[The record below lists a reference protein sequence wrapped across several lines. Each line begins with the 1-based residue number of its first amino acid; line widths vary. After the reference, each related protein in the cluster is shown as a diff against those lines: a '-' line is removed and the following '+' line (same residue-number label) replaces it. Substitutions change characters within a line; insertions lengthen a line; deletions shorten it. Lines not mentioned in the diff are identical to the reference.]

1 MAFNSFVFWIV
12 FPFIFGIYWLIPSKF
27 NQWRKVFLVL
37 ASYLLYMNWKPAF
50 AVVLLGVT
58 LVTYWG
64 GQIFSLEFK
73 DNSLKSVQEFKSSCI
88 GKRTSSSAKRKKL
101 VWRFALLAL
110 LPLLVFK
117 YYNFLNDS
125 LSDGLA
131 VVGLHF
137 AMPGLNWAVP
147 VGISFFTF
155 QAVGYMLDV
164 YHGRVKAEKNLLDYV
179 LFVSFFPQVTSGP
192 ISTAED
198 LMPQIKATHKF
209 DYEQGK
215 QGLKYLLWGMFIKLV
230 IADRLGLFVDTVYA
244 NYVHYSGATCFVAS
258 VFYTLQIYCDF
269 AGYSLM
275 AIGIARTLGF
285 NLIDNFRRPYLAVSI
300 TDFWKRWHISLTRWL
315 TRQVYI
321 PLGGSRCSKARTYWN
336 IFVTFL
342 VSGIWHGANWTFIFW
357 GVMHGV
363 LQIIEKALGW
373 QKYEGKNWTVR
384 VVRIGVTFLLVNFAW
399 IFFRMP
405 DVESAFNM
413 INQMFSNWGQLRLND
428 LNGTIWLILG
438 LSLSMLFFKD
448 IRDEFLCSKL
458 RFVEF
463 WPVRWAVYVAL
474 FCMILTFG
482 VLDGGQFIYVSF

>member
-1 MAFNSFVFWIV
+1 MAFNSFNFWLV
-12 FPFIFGIYWLIPSKF
+12 FPFIFGFYWLIPAKW
-27 NQWRKVFLVL
+27 NPWRKVFIVL
-37 ASYLLYMNWKPAF
+37 TSYLLYMNWKPAF
-50 AVVLLGVT
+50 ALVLLGVT
-58 LVTYWG
+58 LLTYWG
-64 GQIFSLEFK
+64 GGEGEELRIRK
-73 DNSLKSVQEFKSSCI
+73 
-88 GKRTSSSAKRKKL
+88 KKL
-101 VWRFALLAL
+101 VWLFTLLGV

-125 LSDGLA
+125 LTEGLSA
-131 VVGLHF
+131 IGLKF
-137 AMPGLNWAVP
+137 AMLGLNWAVP

-198 LMPQIKATHKF
+198 LMPQIKATHTF

-230 IADRLGLFVDTVYA
+230 LADRLGLFVDTVYA

-285 NLIDNFRRPYLAVSI
+285 NLIDNFRRPYLATSI

-321 PLGGSRCSKARTYWN
+321 PLGGSRCGKPRTYWN
-336 IFVTFL
+336 FFVTFL
-342 VSGIWHGANWTFIFW
+342 VSGIWHGANWTFIVW
-357 GVMHGV
+357 GCMHGV

-373 QKYEGKNWTVR
+373 QKYEGNNWIVKI
-384 VVRIGVTFLLVNFAW
+384 VRIGVTFLLVDFAW

-405 DVESAFNM
+405 TITDAFSIISRMATAGGN
-413 INQMFSNWGQLRLND
+413 IDIVHVYNGAAPVLIILIGLTILVIKD
-428 LNGTIWLILG
+428 L
-438 LSLSMLFFKD
+438 LSEFCQGCKDYVGNNVLF
-448 IRDEFLCSKL
+448 
-458 RFVEF
+458 
-463 WPVRWAVYVAL
+463 RWSIYVAL
-474 FCMILTFG
+474 FVLILAAG
-482 VLDGGQFIYVSF
+482 ILDGGQFIYVSF

>member
-1 MAFNSFVFWIV
+1 
-12 FPFIFGIYWLIPSKF
+12 
-27 NQWRKVFLVL
+27 
-37 ASYLLYMNWKPAF
+37 MNWKPAF
-50 AVVLLGVT
+50 AIVLMGVT

-64 GQIFSLEFK
+64 GQV
-73 DNSLKSVQEFKSSCI
+73 LKVQDEVLKVQESS
-88 GKRTSSSAKRKKL
+88 KRKRL
-101 VWRFALLAL
+101 VWLFALLGL
-110 LPLLVFK
+110 LPLQVFK
-117 YYNFLNDS
+117 YYNFLNES
-125 LSDGLA
+125 LTDGLA
-131 VVGLHF
+131 AIGLKF

-164 YHGRVKAEKNLLDYV
+164 YHRRVKSEKNLLDYV

-192 ISTAED
+192 ISTAEE

-342 VSGIWHGANWTFIFW
+342 VSGIWHGANWTFIVW

-373 QKYEGKNWTVR
+373 QKYEGNNWA
-384 VVRIGVTFLLVNFAW
+384 VRIVRIIITFLLVNFAW
-399 IFFRMP
+399 VFFRMP
-405 DVESAFNM
+405 NISDAFSV
-413 INQMFSNWGQLRLND
+413 IGQMFSQIGRPN
-428 LNGTIWLILG
+428 
-438 LSLSMLFFKD
+438 LSDMGGAPIIMLSIALSILFFKD
-448 IRDEFLCSKL
+448 IKAEFFPSKL
-458 RFVEF
+458 GFLNTPV
-463 WPVRWAVYVAL
+463 VRWSVYVIL
-474 FCMILTFG
+474 FCMILSFG

>member
-1 MAFNSFVFWIV
+1 MVYFSVHFRDI
-12 FPFIFGIYWLIPSKF
+12 
-27 NQWRKVFLVL
+27 L
-37 ASYLLYMNWKPAF
+37 ADSRSVQPVAEGFSCNCKLSALYELETSLCHCAAGSYADYFRGGYLLDAQEDTKKKRGF
-50 AVVLLGVT
+50 AWL
-58 LVTYWG
+58 
-64 GQIFSLEFK
+64 
-73 DNSLKSVQEFKSSCI
+73 
-88 GKRTSSSAKRKKL
+88 
-101 VWRFALLAL
+101 FALLGL

-117 YYNFLNDS
+117 YYNFLNYS
-125 LSDGLA
+125 LS
-131 VVGLHF
+131 VGLSAVGLKF

-198 LMPQIKATHKF
+198 LMPQIKATHTF

-215 QGLKYLLWGMFIKLV
+215 QGLKQLLWGMFIKVV
-230 IADRLGLFVDTVYA
+230 IADRLGLFVDAVYA
-244 NYVHYSGATCFVAS
+244 NYIHYSGATCFVAS

-285 NLIDNFRRPYLAVSI
+285 NLIDNFRRPYLAISI

-321 PLGGSRCSKARTYWN
+321 PLGGSRCSKLRTYWN
-336 IFVTFL
+336 ILVTFL

-373 QKYEGKNWTVR
+373 QKYEGKNWAVRTVR
-384 VVRIGVTFLLVNFAW
+384 IAVTFLLVSFAW
-399 IFFRMP
+399 VFFRMP
-405 DVESAFNM
+405 NIGDTFG
-413 INQMFSNWGQLRLND
+413 MFGRMFTNIGVP
-428 LNGTIWLILG
+428 
-438 LSLSMLFFKD
+438 SLSDMGGAGIIIILLTLPILVFKD
-448 IRDEFLCSKL
+448 MRDEFFPNHFIFLNH
-458 RFVEF
+458 RI
-463 WPVRWAVYVAL
+463 VRWSAYVSL
-474 FCMILTFG
+474 FCLILLFG

>member
-1 MAFNSFVFWIV
+1 MPFNSFYFWII
-12 FPFIFGIYWLIPSKF
+12 FPFIFGIYWIIPAKW
-27 NQWRKVFLVL
+27 NQWRKVFLVM
-37 ASYLLYMNWKPAF
+37 ASYLLYMNWKPTF
-50 AVVLLGVT
+50 AIVLIGVT

-64 GQIFSLEFK
+64 GQVLERK
-73 DNSLKSVQEFKSSCI
+73 DENEKI
-88 GKRTSSSAKRKKL
+88 TDKRKRL
-101 VWRFALLAL
+101 VWLFALLGL

-117 YYNFLNDS
+117 YYNFLNNS
-125 LSDGLA
+125 LTDGLA
-131 VVGLHF
+131 ALGLKF

-192 ISTAED
+192 ISTAGE
-198 LMPQIKATHKF
+198 LMPQIKATHRF
-209 DYEQGK
+209 DYKQGK
-215 QGLKYLLWGMFIKLV
+215 QGLKFLLWGMFIKLV

-244 NYVHYSGATCFVAS
+244 NYIHYNGATCFVAS

-315 TRQVYI
+315 TKQVYI
-321 PLGGSRCSKARTYWN
+321 PLGGSRCSKPRTYWN

-342 VSGIWHGANWTFIFW
+342 VSGIWHGANWTFIVW
-357 GVMHGV
+357 GAMHGV

-373 QKYEGKNWTVR
+373 QKYEGKSR
-384 VVRIGVTFLLVNFAW
+384 VVKTIRILVTFLLVNFAW

-405 DVESAFNM
+405 NIGDAFGVIGKMLTGFGSMDISAFGG
-413 INQMFSNWGQLRLND
+413 INNVALSVIG
-428 LNGTIWLILG
+428 ILIL
-438 LSLSMLFFKD
+438 SFKD
-448 IRDEFLCSKL
+448 IKDEFVASRLHCL
-458 RFVEF
+458 RI
-463 WPVRWAVYVAL
+463 PVLRWISYVFL
-474 FCMILTFG
+474 FAYMIAFG
-482 VLDGGQFIYVSF
+482 VLNSGQFIYVNF

>member
-1 MAFNSFVFWIV
+1 MAFNSFQFW
-12 FPFIFGIYWLIPSKF
+12 FIFPVIFLVYWLIPARY
-27 NQWRKVFLVL
+27 NVGRKVWLVL
-37 ASYLLYMNWKPAF
+37 VSYLLYMNWKPAF
-50 AVVLLGVT
+50 ALVLLGVT
-58 LVTYWG
+58 LITFWG
-64 GQIFSLEFK
+64 GYLLDAQGDTK
-73 DNSLKSVQEFKSSCI
+73 
-88 GKRTSSSAKRKKL
+88 KRRHVVL
-101 VWRFALLAL
+101 LFALLGL

-125 LSDGLA
+125 LSAGLSA
-131 VVGLHF
+131 IGLKF

-164 YHGRVKAEKNLLDYV
+164 YHGRLKAEKNLLDYV

-198 LMPQIKATHKF
+198 LMPQIKAAHTF

-215 QGLKYLLWGMFIKLV
+215 QGLKQLLWGMFIKVV
-230 IADRLGLFVDTVYA
+230 IADRLGLFVDTVYD
-244 NYVHYSGATCFVAS
+244 NYIHYSGATCFVAS

-285 NLIDNFRRPYLAVSI
+285 NLIDNFRRPYLAVSV

-321 PLGGSRCSKARTYWN
+321 PLGGSRCSKPRTYWN
-336 IFVTFL
+336 ILVTFL

-373 QKYEGKNWTVR
+373 QKYEGKNV
-384 VVRIGVTFLLVNFAW
+384 VVRSMRIAFTFLLVNFAW

-405 DVESAFNM
+405 DIGDAFGM
-413 INQMFSNWGQLRLND
+413 IVRMFSDFGMPSISD
-428 LNGTIWLILG
+428 MGVASMIILPVA
-438 LSLSMLFFKD
+438 LFIMCFKD
-448 IRDEFLCSKL
+448 LKDEFWRS
-458 RFVEF
+458 RFSFLNRRVS
-463 WPVRWAVYVAL
+463 RWVIYVGL
-474 FCMILTFG
+474 FCMILLFG

>member
-1 MAFNSFVFWIV
+1 MAFNSFQFW
-12 FPFIFGIYWLIPSKF
+12 FIFPVIFLIYWLIPARY
-27 NQWRKVFLVL
+27 NVGRKVWLVL
-37 ASYLLYMNWKPAF
+37 VSYLLYMNWKPAF
-50 AVVLLGVT
+50 ALVLLGVT
-58 LVTYWG
+58 LITYWG
-64 GQIFSLEFK
+64 GQFLSLELR
-73 DNSLKSVQEFKSSCI
+73 DKSEESVEDDSSCKI
-88 GKRTSSSAKRKKL
+88 QDSGRRKRL
-101 VWRFALLAL
+101 VWCFALMGL

-125 LSDGLA
+125 LTALL
-131 VVGLHF
+131 VVSSLRF
-137 AMPGLNWAVP
+137 QLPGLNWAVP

-198 LMPQIKATHKF
+198 LMPQIKATHTF

-215 QGLKYLLWGMFIKLV
+215 QGLKQLLWGMFIKVV

-269 AGYSLM
+269 SGYSLM

-321 PLGGSRCSKARTYWN
+321 PLGGSRCSKLRTYWN
-336 IFVTFL
+336 ILVTFL

-357 GVMHGV
+357 GVMHGA

-373 QKYEGKNWTVR
+373 QKYDGKNWTVR
-384 VVRIGVTFLLVNFAW
+384 IVRIAVTSLLVSFAW
-399 IFFRMP
+399 VFFRMP
-405 DVESAFNM
+405 NIGDAFGM
-413 INQMFSNWGQLRLND
+413 IGRMFTSIGVPSLSD
-428 LNGTIWLILG
+428 MGPAGMIIVALG
-438 LSLSMLFFKD
+438 LFLLVFKELREEYFPD
-448 IRDEFLCSKL
+448 HLAFLNH
-458 RFVEF
+458 RI
-463 WPVRWAVYVAL
+463 VRWSAYVSL
-474 FCMILTFG
+474 FCVILLFG

>member
-1 MAFNSFVFWIV
+1 MAFNSFSFWLV
-12 FPFIFGIYWLIPSKF
+12 FPFVFGLYWLIPSKH
-27 NQWRKVFLVL
+27 NQWRKVFLVV

-50 AVVLLGVT
+50 ALVLVGVT
-58 LVTYWG
+58 LITYWG
-64 GQIFSLEFK
+64 GRLLSLEFK
-73 DNSLKSVQEFKSSCI
+73 DDSLESNESLKSSKFKSSRR
-88 GKRTSSSAKRKKL
+88 KRLA
-101 VWRFALLAL
+101 WCFALLAL

-117 YYNFLNDS
+117 YYNFINNS
-125 LSDGLA
+125 LTDGLA
-131 VVGLHF
+131 AIGLKF
-137 AMPGLNWAVP
+137 SMPGLNWAVP

-164 YHGRVKAEKNLLDYV
+164 YHQRVKAEKNLLDYV

-215 QGLKYLLWGMFIKLV
+215 QGLKQLLWGMFIKLV

-244 NYVHYSGATCFVAS
+244 NYIHYNGTTCFVAS

-285 NLIDNFRRPYLAVSI
+285 NLIDNFRRPYLATSI

-321 PLGGSRCSKARTYWN
+321 PMGGSRCSKVRTYWN

-342 VSGIWHGANWTFIFW
+342 VSGIWHGANWTFIVW
-357 GVMHGV
+357 GCMHGV
-363 LQIIEKALGW
+363 IQIIEKALGW
-373 QKYEGKNWTVR
+373 QKYEGHNWAVKAI
-384 VVRIGVTFLLVNFAW
+384 RIVITFLLVNFAW
-399 IFFRMP
+399 VFFRMP
-405 DVESAFNM
+405 NIGDAFAMIERMIMIIEMPNLSAWGIPAVFM
-413 INQMFSNWGQLRLND
+413 SFVGLAILMFRD
-428 LNGTIWLILG
+428 L
-438 LSLSMLFFKD
+438 
-448 IRDEFLCSKL
+448 RDEFFRN
-458 RFVEF
+458 RFVF
-463 WPVRWAVYVAL
+463 LDTKVARWIIYVTL
-474 FCMILTFG
+474 LCMILNFG
-482 VLDGGQFIYVSF
+482 VLDGGSFIYVSF

>member
-1 MAFNSFVFWIV
+1 
-12 FPFIFGIYWLIPSKF
+12 
-27 NQWRKVFLVL
+27 
-37 ASYLLYMNWKPAF
+37 MNWKPTF
-50 AVVLLGVT
+50 AIVLLGVT
-58 LVTYWG
+58 LVTFWG
-64 GQIFSLEFK
+64 GQFLGSDLT
-73 DNSLKSVQEFKSSCI
+73 DKSGGLTVQSVKEIKSS
-88 GKRTSSSAKRKKL
+88 RRRRL
-101 VWRFALLAL
+101 VWCFALLGL

-117 YYNFLNDS
+117 YYNFLNNS
-125 LSDGLA
+125 ISAGLA
-131 VVGLHF
+131 SIGLQF
-137 AMPGLNWAVP
+137 AMPGLNWAIP

-155 QAVGYMLDV
+155 QAVGYLLEV

-192 ISTAED
+192 ISTLDE

-215 QGLKYLLWGMFIKLV
+215 QGLKQLLWGMFIKLV
-230 IADRLGLFVDTVYA
+230 IADRLGLFVDTVFA
-244 NYVHYSGATCFVAS
+244 NYIHYSGATCFVAS

-342 VSGIWHGANWTFIFW
+342 VSGIWHGANWTFVFW
-357 GVMHGV
+357 GVIHSA

-373 QKYEGKNWTVR
+373 QKYEGKNWTAR
-384 VVRIGVTFLLVNFAW
+384 IVRIGITFLLVNFAW
-399 IFFRMP
+399 VFFRMP
-405 DVESAFNM
+405 NISDAFAM
-413 INQMFSNWGQLRLND
+413 IGSMFTHTGVPNLAD
-428 LNGTIWLILG
+428 YGTSSLFMTAIG
-438 LSLSMLFFKD
+438 LMLLAFKD
-448 IRDEFLCSKL
+448 LRDEFFPM
-458 RFVEF
+458 RFAFLNKKV
-463 WPVRWAVYVAL
+463 VRWVVYVIL
-474 FCMILTFG
+474 FCLIMNFG
-482 VLDGGQFIYVSF
+482 VLDGSSFIYVSF